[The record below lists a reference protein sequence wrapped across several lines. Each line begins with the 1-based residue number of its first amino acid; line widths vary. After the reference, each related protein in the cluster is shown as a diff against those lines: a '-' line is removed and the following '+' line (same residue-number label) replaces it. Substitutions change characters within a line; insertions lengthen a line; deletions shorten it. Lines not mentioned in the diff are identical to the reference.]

1 MWPTRSAEWQRLTV
15 ENSVGS
21 IASVRLLKTT
31 LRLLKK
37 LIKERLSLV
46 KGDWLLRC
54 KLKRLA
60 RRVECPWGLREFYRG
75 VVLAFVMDLEHAVDT
90 LFKVQ
95 TATMQ
100 ALLQHLSHALRPV
113 NQRVHLGQLPLR
125 QALPARRER
134 CVAVQFMEQ
143 HPHFSHAKAD
153 CLGGL
158 DKCQSSQNLSMIASL
173 STDTLW
179 QRQESHALIVTN
191 CRSANARLPGYFAD
205 GEFRHCYSAFF
216 PLDLKFTLTITL
228 HCTL

>member
-1 MWPTRSAEWQRLTV
+1 MYHTRSAEWQRLTV

-31 LRLLKK
+31 LRLLRK

-54 KLKRLA
+54 ELKRLA
-60 RRVECPWGLREFYRG
+60 CRIECPWGLRQFYRG
-75 VVLAFVMDLEHAVDT
+75 VVLAFVMDIEHAVNT
-90 LFKVQ
+90 LFKVR

-100 ALLQHLSHALRPV
+100 ALLQHPSHALRPV

-134 CVAVQFMEQ
+134 CVPVQFMEQ
-143 HPHFSHAKAD
+143 HLHFSHAKAD

-158 DKCQSSQNLSMIASL
+158 DKCQSPQNLSMIASL
-173 STDTLW
+173 STDALW
-179 QRQESHALIVTN
+179 QLQEAHSLIVTN

-205 GEFRHCYSAFF
+205 GEFRHRIQPFF
-216 PLDLKFTLTITL
+216 LLTSSSL
-228 HCTL
+228 